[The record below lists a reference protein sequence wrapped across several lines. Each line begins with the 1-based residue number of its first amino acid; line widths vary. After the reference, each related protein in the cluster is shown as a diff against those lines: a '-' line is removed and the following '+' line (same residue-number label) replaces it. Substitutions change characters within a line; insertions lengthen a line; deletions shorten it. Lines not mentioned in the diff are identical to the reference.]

1 MIAWVLHILELIAGI
16 FGVWAGLSRLPDAAS
31 ALEIVTPTA
40 VGLVGLLAF
49 VRHFVFHKS
58 DAKRLGWESS
68 RPEFQYEVGFA
79 NLAFAFVAFLVY
91 FGGWAATAHVTVVL
105 GYGLYLLQ
113 AAILH
118 TWQSVR
124 REDRLRRLLQSALPS
139 LVFSLL
145 MIYLANQRDDRS
157 VRVGE
162 VRLPTATASIGDVVS
177 CLQCP
182 FPDIGS
188 IEVAVLAR

>member
-1 MIAWVLHILELIAGI
+1 MIAWVLHILELIAGT
-16 FGVWAGLSRLPDAAS
+16 FGVLVGFSRLPHAAS

-49 VRHFVFHKS
+49 VRHFVFHES
-58 DAKRLGWESS
+58 DAKRLGWESN

-79 NLAFAFVAFLVY
+79 NLAFALVAFLVY
-91 FGGWAATAHVTVVL
+91 FAGWAVAAHITVVL

-118 TWQSVR
+118 TWHSVR
-124 REDRLRRLLQSALPS
+124 GEGRLRRLLQSALPA

-145 MIYLANQRDDRS
+145 VIYLA
-157 VRVGE
+157 
-162 VRLPTATASIGDVVS
+162 VS
-177 CLQCP
+177 AM
-182 FPDIGS
+182 
-188 IEVAVLAR
+188 IEAGLFLG

>member
-16 FGVWAGLSRLPDAAS
+16 FGVSAGLSRLPDAAS
-31 ALEIVTPTA
+31 ALEVVTPTA

-49 VRHFVFHKS
+49 VRHFVFHES

-79 NLAFAFVAFLVY
+79 NLAFALVAFLAY
-91 FGGWAATAHVTVVL
+91 FGGWAVAAHVTVVL

-118 TWQSVR
+118 TWQSAR
-124 REDRLRRLLQSALPS
+124 GGGRLRRLLQSALPA

-145 MIYLANQRDDRS
+145 MIYLAISAMIEAGLFLR
-157 VRVGE
+157 
-162 VRLPTATASIGDVVS
+162 PTS
-177 CLQCP
+177 
-182 FPDIGS
+182 
-188 IEVAVLAR
+188 